1 MGITLREVSFSYGK
15 TAVLQRL
22 SVSFPEQGIFAL
34 SAPSGGG
41 KTTLLRLLSG
51 LLQPD
56 SGTIA
61 GQPQAPV
68 LLFQENRLLPWETA
82 LGNLRLVC
90 DDSQTVQALL
100 RRVGLSEAEGLYP
113 HEMSGGMQRRLAL
126 ARALALPGDAL
137 LLDEPFTGIDRER
150 VADLCPVLRDI
161 GHTRP
166 VFLVTHTAEEAAW
179 LGASVWE
186 LTGRPVT
193 DCRRLPPT
201 L

>member
-90 DDSQTVQALL
+90 DDPQTVQALL
-100 RRVGLSEAEGLYP
+100 RRVGLLEAESLYP

-150 VADLCPVLRDI
+150 VANLCPVLRDI

-193 DCRRLPPT
+193 DCRRLSPAV
-201 L
+201 

>member
-1 MGITLREVSFSYGK
+1 MGITLQEVSFSYGE

-90 DDSQTVQALL
+90 DDPQTVQALL

-193 DCRRLPPT
+193 DCRRLSPT
-201 L
+201 V